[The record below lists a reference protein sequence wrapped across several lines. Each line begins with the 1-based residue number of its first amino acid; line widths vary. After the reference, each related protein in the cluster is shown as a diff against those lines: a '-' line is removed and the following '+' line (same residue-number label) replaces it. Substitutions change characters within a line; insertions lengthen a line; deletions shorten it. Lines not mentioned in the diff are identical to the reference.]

1 MSELS
6 KRVIFSVIAAPT
18 AILIVYLGGPALVA
32 LVGVI
37 SGIATWEFYRLSR
50 ATGAEPFEGLGI
62 TLAALLPIALYA
74 RELGLTRLPVTAAAV
89 IAVSTLAAAIWLRP
103 PGRKPIL
110 AVAITVFGVI
120 YAGQLSYLYGIRY
133 HPYVIGA
140 AAGAALVTLPL
151 LITWATDVGAY
162 FVGRAMG
169 RSLLAPSI
177 SPKKTWAGAVG
188 GLVLAVFVAVFYVS
202 WILRPVASLSMTP
215 SATVAF
221 GALASIAAQVGD
233 IAESLLKREAG
244 VKDSSSIIP
253 GHGGVLDRFDSMLFV
268 LPVSYLLLGWWLIPV
283 P

>member
-1 MSELS
+1 MSEFS
-6 KRVIFSVIAAPT
+6 KRVLFSVIAAPT

-50 ATGAEPFEGLGI
+50 AIGAEPFEGLGI
-62 TLAALLPIALYA
+62 TLTALLPVALYA
-74 RELGLTRLPVTAAAV
+74 KELGVTRLPVTAAAV

-103 PGRKPIL
+103 PGRKPTL
-110 AVAITVFGVI
+110 AVAITILGVI
-120 YAGQLSYLYGIRY
+120 YAGQLSYLYGLRY

-140 AAGAALVTLPL
+140 SAGAALVTLPL

-188 GLVLAVFVAVFYVS
+188 GLILAVIVAVLYVS
-202 WILRPVASLSMTP
+202 YLLRPVANLSMTV

-221 GALASIAAQVGD
+221 GAIASIAAQVGD

-268 LPVSYLLLGWWLIPV
+268 LPVSYLLLGWWLIPA

>member
-6 KRVIFSVIAAPT
+6 KRVLFSVIAAPT
-18 AILIVYLGGPALVA
+18 AVLIVYLGGPALVA

-89 IAVSTLAAAIWLRP
+89 VAVSTLAAAIWLRP
-103 PGRKPIL
+103 PGRKPVL

-120 YAGQLSYLYGIRY
+120 YAGQLSYLYGLRY

-169 RSLLAPSI
+169 RSLLAPAI

-188 GLVLAVFVAVFYVS
+188 GLLLAVLVAVVYVS
-202 WILRPVASLSMTP
+202 YVLRPVASLTMTL

-268 LPVSYLLLGWWLIPV
+268 LPVSYLLLGWWLIPA

>member
-50 ATGAEPFEGLGI
+50 ATGVEPFEGLGI

-89 IAVSTLAAAIWLRP
+89 IAISTLAAAIWLRP
-103 PGRKPIL
+103 PGRKPTL

-120 YAGQLSYLYGIRY
+120 YAGQLSYLYGLRY

-162 FVGRAMG
+162 FVGRTMG
-169 RSLLAPSI
+169 RSLLAPAI

-202 WILRPVASLSMTP
+202 YVLRPVASLSMTL

-221 GALASIAAQVGD
+221 GAIASIAAQVGD

-268 LPVSYLLLGWWLIPV
+268 LPVSYLLFGWWLIPA

>member
-6 KRVIFSVIAAPT
+6 KRVVFAVIAAPT
-18 AILIVYLGGPALVA
+18 AILIVFLGGPALVA
-32 LVGVI
+32 LVGVV
-37 SGIATWEFYRLSR
+37 SGIAAWEFYRLSR

-89 IAVSTLAAAIWLRP
+89 VAVSTLAAAIWLRP
-103 PGRKPIL
+103 PGRKPTL
-110 AVAITVFGVI
+110 AVALTVFGVL
-120 YAGQLSYLYGIRY
+120 YAGQLSYLYGLRY

-151 LITWATDVGAY
+151 LITWATDIGAY
-162 FVGRAMG
+162 VVGRTMG
-169 RSLLAPSI
+169 RSLLAPAI

-188 GLVLAVFVAVFYVS
+188 GLVLAVVVAVAYVS
-202 WILRPVASLSMTP
+202 YVLRPVASLSMTL

-221 GALASIAAQVGD
+221 GAIASIAAQVGD

-268 LPVSYLLLGWWLIPV
+268 LPVSYLLLGWWLIPA

>member
-89 IAVSTLAAAIWLRP
+89 IAISTLAAAIWLRP
-103 PGRKPIL
+103 PGRKPTL

-120 YAGQLSYLYGIRY
+120 YAGQLSYLYGLRY

-162 FVGRAMG
+162 FVGRTMG
-169 RSLLAPSI
+169 RSLLAPAI

-202 WILRPVASLSMTP
+202 YVLRPVASLSMTL

-221 GALASIAAQVGD
+221 GAIASIAAQVGD

-268 LPVSYLLLGWWLIPV
+268 LPVSYLLFGWWLIPA

>member
-133 HPYVIGA
+133 HPYVIDA

-202 WILRPVASLSMTP
+202 WVLRPVASLSMTL

-268 LPVSYLLLGWWLIPV
+268 LPVSYLLLGWWLIPA

>member
-1 MSELS
+1 VSELS
-6 KRVIFSVIAAPT
+6 KRVLFSVIAAPT
-18 AILIVYLGGPALVA
+18 AVLIVYLGGPALVA

-89 IAVSTLAAAIWLRP
+89 VAVSTLAAAIWLRP
-103 PGRKPIL
+103 PGRKPVL
-110 AVAITVFGVI
+110 AVAITIFGVI
-120 YAGQLSYLYGIRY
+120 YAGQLSYLYGLRY

-169 RSLLAPSI
+169 RSLLAPAI

-188 GLVLAVFVAVFYVS
+188 GLLLAVLVAVVYVS
-202 WILRPVASLSMTP
+202 YVLRPVASLTMTL

-268 LPVSYLLLGWWLIPV
+268 LPVSYLLLGWWLIPA

>member
-6 KRVIFSVIAAPT
+6 KRVVFAVIAAPT

-32 LVGVI
+32 LVGVV
-37 SGIATWEFYRLSR
+37 SGIAAWEFYRLSR

-89 IAVSTLAAAIWLRP
+89 VAVSTLAAAIWLRP
-103 PGRKPIL
+103 PGRKPTL
-110 AVAITVFGVI
+110 AVALTVFGVL
-120 YAGQLSYLYGIRY
+120 YAGQLSYLYGLRY

-151 LITWATDVGAY
+151 LITWATDIGAY
-162 FVGRAMG
+162 VVGRTMG
-169 RSLLAPSI
+169 RSLLAPAI

-188 GLVLAVFVAVFYVS
+188 GLVLAVVVAVAYVS
-202 WILRPVASLSMTP
+202 YVLRPVASLSMTL

-221 GALASIAAQVGD
+221 GAIASIAAQVGD

-268 LPVSYLLLGWWLIPV
+268 LPVSYLLLGWWLIPA

>member
-1 MSELS
+1 VSELS
-6 KRVIFSVIAAPT
+6 KRVLFSVVAAPT
-18 AILIVYLGGPALVA
+18 AILIVYLGGPALVG
-32 LVGVI
+32 LIGVV

-62 TLAALLPIALYA
+62 TLAALLPVALYA
-74 RELGLTRLPVTAAAV
+74 KELGVTRLPVTAAAV

-103 PGRKPIL
+103 PGRKATL

-120 YAGQLSYLYGIRY
+120 YAGQLSYLYGLRY

-140 AAGAALVTLPL
+140 GAGAALVALPL
-151 LITWATDVGAY
+151 LVTWATDVGAY
-162 FVGRAMG
+162 FIGRAVG
-169 RSLLAPSI
+169 RSLLAPAI

-188 GLVLAVFVAVFYVS
+188 GLVLAVLVAVFYVS
-202 WILRPVASLSMTP
+202 YVLRPAAGLSMTL

-221 GALASIAAQVGD
+221 GAITSIAAQVGD

-268 LPVSYLLLGWWLIPV
+268 LPVSYLLLGWWLIPA